1 MFLKVNIQS
10 TSNNLTSTHIYI
22 LYTQHVVI
30 EYRLLDFS
38 FIAAN
43 EACLTRL
50 INPLTFKTLL
60 VPDSQFCNL
69 VMLAP
74 PGRRLSRFLDEIFS
88 FLRRFEQL
96 VAALTSLLPRLTKL
110 WLK

>member
-1 MFLKVNIQS
+1 MFLKVNIQNFGGVKK
-10 TSNNLTSTHIYI
+10 SNTHTY
-22 LYTQHVVI
+22 LYFIQHVVSD
-30 EYRLLDFS
+30 YRLLEFS

-50 INPLTFKTLL
+50 INPLTFKTL